1 MADREIVVPS
11 RGGALVRHHLGKSL
25 LYAVLAVGAAV
36 FMAPLV
42 WMLSTSFKPEH
53 QVYTVPIEWIPEQ
66 FVFQNYIDGWQYLDF
81 PRFYLNTFYLTGV
94 NIFGLLLSS
103 SLVAFGFARIK
114 FWGRNWIFLVLL
126 STMMLPQQVTL
137 IPIYVF
143 WARLG
148 FVNTYWP
155 LIIPEYLTNAFNVF
169 LLRQFFMSIN
179 LELDDAARMDG
190 AGWFKIYSR
199 ILMPLSKP
207 ALGVLAIMA
216 FTWNWNNFL
225 YPLIYINEPRKYTI
239 AIGLRLFESQQAQNM
254 ALTMAMTMV
263 ALIPVLVVFYIAQAR
278 FIQGIVITG
287 VKG

>member
-1 MADREIVVPS
+1 M
-11 RGGALVRHHLGKSL
+11 G
-25 LYAVLAVGAAV
+25 
-36 FMAPLV
+36 PLV

-66 FVFQNYIDGWQYLDF
+66 FVFRNYIDGWNYLDF
-81 PRFYLNTFYLTGV
+81 PRFYLNTFYLTVV

-114 FWGRNWIFLVLL
+114 FWGRNWIFLILL

-155 LIIPEYLTNAFNVF
+155 LIIPEFLTNAFNVF

-190 AGWFKIYSR
+190 AGWFKIYAR

-225 YPLIYINEPRKYTI
+225 YPLIYINEPQKYTI
-239 AIGLRLFESQQAQNM
+239 AIGLRLFESQQSQRM
-254 ALTMAMTMV
+254 ALTMAMTVV

-287 VKG
+287 IKG